1 MMQNSENAD
10 CFEDPRCSLMFQKIH
25 SILKWVF
32 RIITHLTISAETEEI
47 RKLKMPFNWDKL
59 CKYTYYYTDSSYHEN
74 PTCSNISRL
83 IKFPGWRKMF
93 VYKV

>member
-1 MMQNSENAD
+1 MMQNSETAD
-10 CFEDPRCSLMFQKIH
+10 CFEDPRYSLMFQNSH
-25 SILKWVF
+25 SILKVSVSDL
-32 RIITHLTISAETEEI
+32 THLTISAETEEI

-83 IKFPGWRKMF
+83 IKFPG
-93 VYKV
+93 